1 MSAFVCNYITFSR
14 VAEVVQM
21 EYKHKTI
28 EKEQLVNDL
37 YQMNIRAYNARYETN
52 VKDDRKIP
60 YFDQKKHSVAFL
72 CLACD
77 CFLYQCTEGD
87 VFEDQLF
94 IYVENACRRQY
105 QRLAERITGKP
116 YYSFSMSEARKIVK
130 KTFKLPEAAQHEA
143 WK

>member
-28 EKEQLVNDL
+28 DKEQLVNDL
-37 YQMNIRAYNARYETN
+37 FQMNIRAYNARYETN
-52 VKDDRKIP
+52 VKDDRKLP
-60 YFDQKKHSVAFL
+60 YFEQTNYPIAFL
-72 CLACD
+72 LLACD

-94 IYVENACRRQY
+94 VYVENACHNQYRRI
-105 QRLAERITGKP
+105 AERCTGKP
-116 YYSFSMSEARKIVK
+116 YYSFSVLEAKKITK
-130 KTFKLPEAAQHEA
+130 KYFKLPEAAQHEA
-143 WK
+143 WT